1 MNRLRLFIRA
11 FFGFSRMET
20 NAFLLL
26 IPLIFVILFSEP
38 VYHAFIESRPPLD
51 IDRTD
56 SLLAWI
62 DAQERLTNVVKS
74 DTVPM
79 HTFDPNSASEE
90 ELVALQLAKP
100 LASRIARYREK
111 GGRFYKKADV
121 LKIFGMDTGW
131 YRKASPWMMI
141 ATNKATDK
149 QFAAKPKKPDK
160 PREDI
165 NTADTLQLT
174 EVYGIGPTL
183 ARRIVKFRG
192 RLGGFITMQQLKE
205 VYGLDSTVVKNIEKR
220 FEVKEGFQPAQLA
233 INEATLED
241 LLSHPYITR
250 KQAQAII
257 AYRAQH
263 GALDSLGQLREV
275 KLVDEVWLRKMVR
288 YLSLSR

>member
-1 MNRLRLFIRA
+1 
-11 FFGFSRMET
+11 MET

-62 DAQERLTNVVKS
+62 DARERLAKAPDP
-74 DTVPM
+74 DTLPL
-79 HTFDPNSASEE
+79 HTFDPNTASEE
-90 ELVALQLAKP
+90 ELVALQLSKP

-111 GGRFYKKADV
+111 GGRFYKKEDV

-131 YRKASPWMMI
+131 YRKASPWMTI
-141 ATNKATDK
+141 VTNKATEK
-149 QFAAKPKKPDK
+149 RFTARPKKPDR

-183 ARRIVKFRG
+183 ARRIVKFRD
-192 RLGGFITMQQLKE
+192 RLGGFIAMTQLKE

-220 FEVKEGFQPAQLA
+220 FEVKEGFQPRQLA
-233 INEATLED
+233 LNQASLED
-241 LLSHPYITR
+241 LLSHPYVSR

-275 KLVDEVWLRKMVR
+275 RLLDEVWLRKMER
-288 YLSLSR
+288 YLTLSR